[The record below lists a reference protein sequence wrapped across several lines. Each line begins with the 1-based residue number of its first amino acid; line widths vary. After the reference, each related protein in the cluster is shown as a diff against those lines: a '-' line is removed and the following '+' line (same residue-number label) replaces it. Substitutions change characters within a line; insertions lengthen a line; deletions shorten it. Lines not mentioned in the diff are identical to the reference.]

1 MTNANTSS
9 RRRGD
14 RDRVDTMMDDPLAD
28 YPIIITQ
35 PVAWGEMDAF
45 GHVNNIVFFRYF
57 ESARIAYLDA
67 IGLRGDRSAGVGP
80 ILASTHCRFR
90 RPLTYPDVVRVGA
103 RTTELA
109 ADRFTME
116 YRIVSETLRDI
127 AAEGGGVIVAYD
139 YVSSRRTMLPDA
151 VRARI
156 RELDVT
162 VRVEGER
169 NDEP

>member
-1 MTNANTSS
+1 MAPHLE
-9 RRRGD
+9 GF
-14 RDRVDTMMDDPLAD
+14 
-28 YPIIITQ
+28 PIVITV

-67 IGLRGDRSAGVGP
+67 IGFRGDAPGSIGP

-90 RPLTYPDVVRVGA
+90 RPLAYPDTVRIGA
-103 RTTELA
+103 RATELT

-116 YRIVSETLRDI
+116 YRVVSEALGET
-127 AAEGGGVIVAYD
+127 AAAGGGVIVAYD
-139 YVSSRRTMLPDA
+139 YAAGRKALLPET

-156 RELDVT
+156 RDLEAT
-162 VRVEGER
+162 SPAGR
-169 NDEP
+169 